1 MIVFSESLDKTSLE
15 SIGGLK
21 ILYNLPYTI
30 GSTMTAIND
39 LPDEP
44 KYSVQRV
51 SDLTGI
57 LPVTLRA
64 WERRYGILNPGRDEN
79 RYRLYSD
86 RDLAILR
93 WLINKKNSGVSI
105 SNASANLHE
114 MIKHNNWPEV
124 IPFGIAQ
131 AKTVS
136 AVPPQRY
143 ADDFF
148 ELLKEHNEV
157 EAARLFEEVI
167 SKFDLETLIEKI
179 ITPTLSSVGEAWF
192 QGEIMI
198 STEHFATAFLLSRL
212 NNLYISL
219 PIVNKGR
226 KILIGGAPSEEHE
239 MGALMMAVL
248 LRNRGYRVEFLGAN
262 LHLDDLVDYS
272 QQEKPALVVLTAS
285 TNRVAMELLRA
296 QAKLNT
302 IAPAPKFCYAGF
314 AFDYYPELVN
324 KIPGIYL
331 GNSMVKALDQIKQ
344 LLSGE

>member
-1 MIVFSESLDKTSLE
+1 
-15 SIGGLK
+15 
-21 ILYNLPYTI
+21 
-30 GSTMTAIND
+30 MTAIND

-44 KYSVQRV
+44 KYSVKRI

-57 LPVTLRA
+57 NPVTLRA
-64 WERRYGILNPGRDEN
+64 WERRYGVLKPERNEN

-105 SNASANLHE
+105 STASENLHD
-114 MIKHNNWPEV
+114 MIAQNDWPEV

-136 AVPPQRY
+136 LVPPQRY
-143 ADDFF
+143 AEDLFD
-148 ELLKEHNEV
+148 LLKNHYEI
-157 EAARLFEEVI
+157 EAARLFEDAI

-179 ITPTLSSVGEAWF
+179 IIPTLISVGEAWF

-198 STEHFATAFLLSRL
+198 STEHFATAFVLSRL

-219 PIVNKGR
+219 PIVNKGP

-262 LHLDDLVDYS
+262 LHLDDLADYS
-272 QQEKPALVVLTAS
+272 RQVKPALVVLTAS
-285 TNRVAMELLRA
+285 TNLVAMELLRA
-296 QAKLNT
+296 QAKLNS
-302 IAPAPKFCYAGF
+302 ISPAPKFCYAGF
-314 AFDYYPELVN
+314 AFDFDPDLVK

-344 LLSGE
+344 LLSGK

>member
-1 MIVFSESLDKTSLE
+1 M
-15 SIGGLK
+15 
-21 ILYNLPYTI
+21 LYNHGCTNRDI
-30 GSTMTAIND
+30 MTTIND

-79 RYRLYSD
+79 HYRLYSD

-105 SNASANLHE
+105 STAAAGLRDL
-114 MIKHNNWPEV
+114 IAQNNWPDV

-131 AKTVS
+131 TKTISS
-136 AVPPQRY
+136 APPERY
-143 ADDFF
+143 ADDLFA
-148 ELLKEHNEV
+148 LLKAHNEV
-157 EAARLFEEVI
+157 DAARLFEDII
-167 SKFDLETLIEKI
+167 SKFDLESLIDRI
-179 ITPTLSSVGEAWF
+179 LTPTLISVGEAWVR
-192 QGEIMI
+192 GEMMI
-198 STEHFATAFLLSRL
+198 STEHFATAFVLSRL

-219 PIVNKGR
+219 PIVNKGPA
-226 KILIGGAPSEEHE
+226 ILIGGAPTEEHE

-262 LHLDDLVDYS
+262 LHLDDLVDYAR
-272 QQEKPALVVLTAS
+272 QTKPSLVVLTAS
-285 TNRVAMELLRA
+285 TNRAAMELLRA

-302 IAPAPKFCYAGF
+302 ISTAPIFCYAGF
-314 AFDYYPELVN
+314 AFDFDPLLVQ
-324 KIPGIYL
+324 KISGNYL
-331 GNSMVKALDQIKQ
+331 GNSMVKALDQIRQ
-344 LLSGE
+344 LLSGK

>member
-1 MIVFSESLDKTSLE
+1 
-15 SIGGLK
+15 
-21 ILYNLPYTI
+21 
-30 GSTMTAIND
+30 MTAIND
-39 LPDEP
+39 LPDDP
-44 KYSVQRV
+44 KYPVKRV

-57 LPVTLRA
+57 NPVTLRA
-64 WERRYGILNPGRDEN
+64 WERRYGVLKPERNEN

-105 SNASANLHE
+105 STASENLHD
-114 MIKHNNWPEV
+114 MIAQNDWPEV

-136 AVPPQRY
+136 LVPPQRY
-143 ADDFF
+143 AEDLFD
-148 ELLKEHNEV
+148 LLKNHNEI

-167 SKFDLETLIEKI
+167 SKFDLETILEKI
-179 ITPTLSSVGEAWF
+179 ITPTLISVGEAWF

-219 PIVNKGR
+219 PIVNKGP

-262 LHLDDLVDYS
+262 LHLDDLVDYA
-272 QQEKPALVVLTAS
+272 QQEKPAMVVLTAS

-296 QAKLNT
+296 QAKLNS
-302 IAPAPKFCYAGF
+302 ISRAPKFCYAGF
-314 AFDYYPELVN
+314 AFDYDPDLVK

-344 LLSGE
+344 LLTAK

>member
-1 MIVFSESLDKTSLE
+1 M
-15 SIGGLK
+15 
-21 ILYNLPYTI
+21 
-30 GSTMTAIND
+30 
-39 LPDEP
+39 
-44 KYSVQRV
+44 
-51 SDLTGI
+51 
-57 LPVTLRA
+57 
-64 WERRYGILNPGRDEN
+64 
-79 RYRLYSD
+79 YSD

-93 WLINKKNSGVSI
+93 WLINKKNNGVSI

-114 MIKHNNWPEV
+114 MIKQNNWPEV

-143 ADDFF
+143 ADNLFD
-148 ELLKEHNEV
+148 LLTKHDEV

-179 ITPTLSSVGEAWF
+179 ITPTLISVGKAWVR
-192 QGEIMI
+192 GEIMI
-198 STEHFATAFLLSRL
+198 STEHFATAFVLSRL

-219 PIVNKGR
+219 PIVNKGP
-226 KILIGGAPSEEHE
+226 KILIGGAPGEEHE

-272 QQEKPALVVLTAS
+272 QQEKPIMVVLTAS

-296 QAKLNT
+296 KAKLNT
-302 IAPAPKFCYAGF
+302 VSPAPIFCYAGF
-314 AFDYYPELVN
+314 AFDFYPELVQ
-324 KIPGIYL
+324 KIPGYYL
-331 GNSMVKALDQIKQ
+331 GNSMVNALDEIKQ
-344 LLSGE
+344 LLRGK

>member
-1 MIVFSESLDKTSLE
+1 
-15 SIGGLK
+15 
-21 ILYNLPYTI
+21 
-30 GSTMTAIND
+30 MTAIND

-44 KYSVQRV
+44 KYSVKRI

-57 LPVTLRA
+57 NPVTLRA
-64 WERRYGILNPGRDEN
+64 WERRYGVLKPERNEN

-105 SNASANLHE
+105 STASENLHD
-114 MIKHNNWPEV
+114 MIAQNDWPEV

-136 AVPPQRY
+136 SVPPQPY
-143 ADDFF
+143 ANDLFA
-148 ELLKEHNEV
+148 LLKKHNEV

-167 SKFDLETLIEKI
+167 SKFDLETILEKI
-179 ITPTLSSVGEAWF
+179 ITPTLISVGEAWF

-219 PIVNKGR
+219 PIVNKGP

-262 LHLDDLVDYS
+262 LHLDDLVDYA
-272 QQEKPALVVLTAS
+272 QQEKPAMVVLTAS

-296 QAKLNT
+296 QAKLNS
-302 IAPAPKFCYAGF
+302 ISRAPKFCYAGF
-314 AFDYYPELVN
+314 AFDYDPDLVK

-344 LLSGE
+344 LLTAK

>member
-1 MIVFSESLDKTSLE
+1 
-15 SIGGLK
+15 
-21 ILYNLPYTI
+21 
-30 GSTMTAIND
+30 MTAIND

-44 KYSVQRV
+44 KYPVKRV

-64 WERRYGILNPGRDEN
+64 WERRYGILKPKRDEN

-105 SNASANLHE
+105 STAAANLQD
-114 MIKHNNWPEV
+114 MIAKNNWPEI

-131 AKTVS
+131 TKTS
-136 AVPPQRY
+136 SSVPPQRY
-143 ADDFF
+143 ADDLFA
-148 ELLKEHNEV
+148 LLKTHNEV
-157 EAARLFEEVI
+157 DAASLFEDVI

-179 ITPTLSSVGEAWF
+179 ITPTLISVGEAWF
-192 QGEIMI
+192 RGELMI

-219 PIVNKGR
+219 PIVSKGPA
-226 KILIGGAPSEEHE
+226 ILIGGAPTEEHE

-248 LRNRGYRVEFLGAN
+248 MRNRGFRVEFLGAN

-272 QQEKPALVVLTAS
+272 REILPALVVLTAS
-285 TNRVAMELLRA
+285 TNRVAIELVRA
-296 QAKLNT
+296 QAKLNS
-302 IAPAPKFCYAGF
+302 ISPAPIFCYAGF
-314 AFDYYPELVN
+314 AFEFDPDLVS

-344 LLSGE
+344 LLSDK

>member
-1 MIVFSESLDKTSLE
+1 
-15 SIGGLK
+15 
-21 ILYNLPYTI
+21 
-30 GSTMTAIND
+30 MTAIND

-44 KYSVQRV
+44 KYSVKRI

-57 LPVTLRA
+57 NPVTLRA
-64 WERRYGILNPGRDEN
+64 WERRYGVLKPERNEN

-105 SNASANLHE
+105 STASENLHD
-114 MIKHNNWPEV
+114 MIAQNDWPEV

-143 ADDFF
+143 ADDLFD
-148 ELLKEHNEV
+148 LLKKHNEV
-157 EAARLFEEVI
+157 DAARLFEEVI

-179 ITPTLSSVGEAWF
+179 ITPTLISVGEAWF
-192 QGEIMI
+192 RGEIMI

-219 PIVNKGR
+219 PIVNKGP
-226 KILIGGAPSEEHE
+226 KILIGGAPTEEHE

-262 LHLDDLVDYS
+262 LHLDDLADYAR
-272 QQEKPALVVLTAS
+272 QEKPAMVVVTAS
-285 TNRVAMELLRA
+285 TTRVAMELQRA

-302 IAPAPKFCYAGF
+302 ISPAPVFCFAGF
-314 AFDYYPELVN
+314 AFDFYPELVD

-344 LLSGE
+344 LLNEK

>member
-1 MIVFSESLDKTSLE
+1 
-15 SIGGLK
+15 
-21 ILYNLPYTI
+21 
-30 GSTMTAIND
+30 MTTIND
-39 LPDEP
+39 LSDEP

-57 LPVTLRA
+57 NPVTLRA
-64 WERRYGILNPGRDEN
+64 WERRYGVVKPGRDDN

-93 WLINKKNSGVSI
+93 WLINKKSSGVSI
-105 SNASANLHE
+105 STASANLHD
-114 MIKHNNWPEV
+114 MIAQDNWPEV

-136 AVPPQRY
+136 LVPPQRY
-143 ADDFF
+143 AEDLFD
-148 ELLKEHNEV
+148 LLKSHNEV
-157 EAARLFEEVI
+157 EAARLFEELI

-179 ITPTLSSVGEAWF
+179 ITPTLISVGEAWF

-219 PIVNKGR
+219 PIVNKGP

-262 LHLDDLVDYS
+262 LHLDDLADYS
-272 QQEKPALVVLTAS
+272 RQVKPALVVLTAS

-296 QAKLNT
+296 QAKLDA
-302 IAPAPKFCYAGF
+302 ISPAPKFCYAGF
-314 AFDYYPELVN
+314 AFDFDPDLVE

-331 GNSMVKALDQIKQ
+331 GNSMVKAFDQIKQ
-344 LLSGE
+344 LLTAK

>member
-1 MIVFSESLDKTSLE
+1 
-15 SIGGLK
+15 
-21 ILYNLPYTI
+21 
-30 GSTMTAIND
+30 MTAIND

-79 RYRLYSD
+79 HYRLYSD

-93 WLINKKNSGVSI
+93 WLINKKNGGVSI
-105 SNASANLHE
+105 STAAASLRDLIAQ
-114 MIKHNNWPEV
+114 NNWPEV

-131 AKTVS
+131 TKTNS
-136 AVPPQRY
+136 SVPPQRY
-143 ADDFF
+143 ADDLFA
-148 ELLKEHNEV
+148 LLQKHNEV
-157 EAARLFEEVI
+157 DAARIFEDVI

-179 ITPTLSSVGEAWF
+179 ITPTLVSVGEAWSR
-192 QGEIMI
+192 GELMI
-198 STEHFATAFLLSRL
+198 STEHFATAFVLSRL

-219 PIVNKGR
+219 PIVNKGPA
-226 KILIGGAPSEEHE
+226 ILIGGAPAEEHE
-239 MGALMMAVL
+239 LGALMMAVL

-262 LHLDDLVDYS
+262 LHLDDLVDYAR
-272 QQEKPALVVLTAS
+272 ETLPVLVVLTAS

-302 IAPAPKFCYAGF
+302 ISPAPIFCYAGF
-314 AFDYYPELVN
+314 AFDFNSELVQ

-331 GNSMVKALDQIKQ
+331 GNSMVQALDQIKL
-344 LLSGE
+344 LLS

>member
-1 MIVFSESLDKTSLE
+1 M
-15 SIGGLK
+15 
-21 ILYNLPYTI
+21 YNLPYTI
-30 GSTMTAIND
+30 GRNMTAIND

-44 KYSVQRV
+44 KYSVQRI

-57 LPVTLRA
+57 NPVTLRA
-64 WERRYGILNPGRDEN
+64 WERRYGILNPDRDEN
-79 RYRLYSD
+79 HYRMYSD

-93 WLINKKNSGVSI
+93 WLINKKNNGVSI

-114 MIKHNNWPEV
+114 MIKQNNWPEV

-143 ADDFF
+143 ADNLFD
-148 ELLKEHNEV
+148 LLTKHDEV

-179 ITPTLSSVGEAWF
+179 ITPTLISVGKAWVR
-192 QGEIMI
+192 GEIMI
-198 STEHFATAFLLSRL
+198 STEHFATAFVLSRL

-219 PIVNKGR
+219 PIVNKGP
-226 KILIGGAPSEEHE
+226 KILIGGAPGEEHE

-272 QQEKPALVVLTAS
+272 QQEKPIMVVLTAS

-296 QAKLNT
+296 KAKLNT
-302 IAPAPKFCYAGF
+302 VSPAPIFCYAGF
-314 AFDYYPELVN
+314 AFDFYPELVQ
-324 KIPGIYL
+324 KIPGYYL
-331 GNSMVKALDQIKQ
+331 GNSMVNALDEIKQ
-344 LLSGE
+344 LLRGK

>member
-1 MIVFSESLDKTSLE
+1 
-15 SIGGLK
+15 
-21 ILYNLPYTI
+21 
-30 GSTMTAIND
+30 MTAIND

-57 LPVTLRA
+57 NPVTLRA
-64 WERRYGILNPGRDEN
+64 WERRYGVIKPGRDEN

-105 SNASANLHE
+105 STASANLLD
-114 MIKHNNWPEV
+114 MIAQNNWPEV

-136 AVPPQRY
+136 SVPAQRY
-143 ADDFF
+143 AEDLFA
-148 ELLKEHNEV
+148 LLKKHNEV
-157 EAARLFEEVI
+157 DAARLFEDVI

-179 ITPTLSSVGEAWF
+179 ITPTLISMGEAWF
-192 QGEIMI
+192 RGELMI
-198 STEHFATAFLLSRL
+198 STEHFATAFVRSRL

-219 PIVNKGR
+219 PIVNKGPG
-226 KILIGGAPSEEHE
+226 ILIGGAPTEEHE

-262 LHLDDLVDYS
+262 LHLDDLVDYAR
-272 QQEKPALVVLTAS
+272 QEKPAMIVLTAS

-302 IAPAPKFCYAGF
+302 ISPAPKFCYSGF
-314 AFDYYPELVN
+314 AFDYYPELVD

-344 LLSGE
+344 LLSE

>member
-1 MIVFSESLDKTSLE
+1 
-15 SIGGLK
+15 
-21 ILYNLPYTI
+21 
-30 GSTMTAIND
+30 MTAIND

-44 KYSVQRV
+44 KYSVQRI

-57 LPVTLRA
+57 NPVTLRA
-64 WERRYGILNPGRDEN
+64 WERRYGILNPNRDEN
-79 RYRLYSD
+79 HYRMYSD

-93 WLINKKNSGVSI
+93 WLINKKNNGVSI
-105 SNASANLHE
+105 SNASANLHD
-114 MIKHNNWPEV
+114 MIAQDNWPEV

-143 ADDFF
+143 ADNLFD
-148 ELLKEHNEV
+148 LLTKHDEV

-179 ITPTLSSVGEAWF
+179 ITPTLISVGKAWVR
-192 QGEIMI
+192 GEIMI
-198 STEHFATAFLLSRL
+198 STEHFATAFVLSRL

-219 PIVNKGR
+219 PIVNKGP
-226 KILIGGAPSEEHE
+226 KILIGGAPAEEHE
-239 MGALMMAVL
+239 MGSLMMAVL

-262 LHLDDLVDYS
+262 LHLDDLVDYA
-272 QQEKPALVVLTAS
+272 QQIKPAMVVLTAS

-296 QAKLNT
+296 QAKLNSVS
-302 IAPAPKFCYAGF
+302 PAPKFCYAGF
-314 AFDYYPELVN
+314 AFDFDPGLVKN
-324 KIPGIYL
+324 IPGIYL

-344 LLSGE
+344 LLTAK

>member
-1 MIVFSESLDKTSLE
+1 
-15 SIGGLK
+15 
-21 ILYNLPYTI
+21 
-30 GSTMTAIND
+30 MTAIND

-44 KYSVQRV
+44 KYLVRRV

-57 LPVTLRA
+57 NPVTLRA
-64 WERRYGILNPGRDEN
+64 WERRYGILNPERDEN

-105 SNASANLHE
+105 STAAASLHD
-114 MIKHNNWPEV
+114 MIAQNNWPEV
-124 IPFGIAQ
+124 IPFEIAQ
-131 AKTVS
+131 IKAHNSVS
-136 AVPPQRY
+136 PKGYTEKLFQ
-143 ADDFF
+143 
-148 ELLKEHNEV
+148 LLSKHNEV
-157 EAARLFEEVI
+157 EAARLFEDAL

-179 ITPTLSSVGEAWF
+179 ITPALISVGEAWF
-192 QGEIMI
+192 QGELRI

-219 PIVNKGR
+219 PIVNKGPN
-226 KILIGGAPSEEHE
+226 ILIGGAPTEEHE

-272 QQEKPALVVLTAS
+272 WQIKPALVVLTAS

-296 QAKLNT
+296 QVKLNT
-302 IAPAPKFCYAGF
+302 ISPAPKFSYGGF
-314 AFDYYPELVN
+314 AFDFDPELVK

-331 GNSMVKALDQIKQ
+331 GNSMVKALDHIKQ
-344 LLSGE
+344 LLSE